1 MKTLDVRKLV
11 EGKKVEILIPEKI
24 LEIYSIWKLKRGGEP
39 EPLEIFYAGYI
50 LSNPM
55 IREQY
60 LKLKEKEIKTS

>member
-11 EGKKVEILIPEKI
+11 EGKKVETLIPEKI
-24 LEIYSIWKLKRGGEP
+24 LEIYSIWKLKRGSEPEP

-60 LKLKEKEIKTS
+60 LKLKEKEN